1 MKKKLLIISIFVIIC
16 ATFAF
21 ADAYKDVNKYIT
33 QGLSDQN
40 VIKIK
45 ELAPELTQQQKESIY
60 RWKKVD
66 VVFPFLENTFLGFGS
81 GSFSQGDSSHGI
93 LFLAGDTLCL
103 GLVGYNIIVNG
114 WENFINGITGKGGSN
129 DDMTLAKVGLIAAL
143 GLRVYQAIRP
153 FTYAKNYNA
162 KLADAIGLETKVAL
176 VPAPTKEGLGMSVSA
191 KVSY

>member
-1 MKKKLLIISIFVIIC
+1 MKKKLLIISLFVIIC
-16 ATFAF
+16 TAFAF
-21 ADAYKDVNKYIT
+21 ADAYKDVNNYIN

-60 RWKKVD
+60 RWRKVD
-66 VVFPFLENTFLGFGS
+66 TVFPFLENTFLGFGS
-81 GSFSQGDSSHGI
+81 GSFSQGDSTHGI
-93 LFLAGDTLCL
+93 IFLAGDTLCL
-103 GLVGYNIIVNG
+103 GLVGYNIISNG
-114 WENFINGITGKGGSN
+114 WENFINGITGKGGSK
-129 DDMTLAKVGLIAAL
+129 DDMTLAKIALIGAL

-162 KLADAIGLETKVAL
+162 KLKDAIGLETKVAL
-176 VPAPTKEGLGMSVSA
+176 VPTSKDGVGMAVSA

>member
-1 MKKKLLIISIFVIIC
+1 MKKKLLIISLFVIIC
-16 ATFAF
+16 AAFAF
-21 ADAYKDVNKYIT
+21 ADAYKDVNNYIN

-60 RWKKVD
+60 RWRKVD
-66 VVFPFLENTFLGFGS
+66 TVFPFLENTFLGFGS
-81 GSFSQGDSSHGI
+81 GSFSQGDSTHGI
-93 LFLAGDTLCL
+93 IFLAGDTLCL
-103 GLVGYNIIVNG
+103 GLVGYNIISNG
-114 WENFINGITGKGGSN
+114 WENFINGITGKGGSK
-129 DDMTLAKVGLIAAL
+129 DDMTLAKIALIGAL

-162 KLADAIGLETKVAL
+162 KLKDAIGLETKVAL
-176 VPAPTKEGLGMSVSA
+176 VPTSKDGVGMAVSA